1 MMSVALEGF
10 YREDAVY
17 PTVVVNV
24 TERCNLRCVHCFVYR
39 EQNPGS
45 PERRRT
51 RSEPSDDEILAT
63 LGALRDRHGIR
74 AALWMGGEPL
84 LRGSLLRRG
93 ARLFARNTVTTN
105 GTIVLPDLGANVLYV
120 VSLDGPEDVNDALR
134 GRGTYRRVMGNL
146 SKLRGD
152 LESPVQVQCTVTRRN
167 QARLEELV
175 RALRETRVGWMTF
188 SFYVPRADDR
198 GPDAWAD
205 NHERATAVRE
215 VMRLRDAYPGYVRNS
230 RRSLELML
238 PPHAE
243 RVTAACPA
251 RGHVLPLYLDGHGFR
266 TPYCCYGNDVDC
278 ARCGGWVVFHLA
290 AARESAEA

>member
-1 MMSVALEGF
+1 MIPVAIESP
-10 YREDAVY
+10 YREDAAY
-17 PTVVVNV
+17 STVVVNV

-39 EQNPGS
+39 DANPGS
-45 PERRRT
+45 PERRRA
-51 RSEPSDDEILAT
+51 REEPSDDEILA
-63 LGALRDRHGIR
+63 ALTVLRERHGIR

-105 GTIVLPDLGANVLYV
+105 GTLVLPDLGANVLYV

-146 SKLRGD
+146 SKLRGE

-167 QARLEELV
+167 QRRLEELV

-188 SFYVPRADDR
+188 SFYVPRAGER
-198 GPDAWAD
+198 GPDAWED
-205 NHERATAVRE
+205 NTERAVAVRE
-215 VMRLRDAYPGYVRNS
+215 VMRLKRAYPGYVRNS
-230 RRSLELML
+230 QRSLELML
-238 PPHAE
+238 PPHAA

-251 RGHVLPLYLDGHGFR
+251 RTHVLPLYLEGRGFR
-266 TPYCCYGNDVDC
+266 TPQCCYGNDVDC
-278 ARCGGWVVFHLA
+278 ERCGGWVVFHLA
-290 AARESAEA
+290 AARESLEA

>member
-1 MMSVALEGF
+1 MMPVLLEGG
-10 YREDAVY
+10 YREDAAY
-17 PTVVVNV
+17 QTVVVNV
-24 TERCNLRCVHCFVYR
+24 TERCNLRCAHCFVYR
-39 EQNPGS
+39 DANRAS
-45 PERRRT
+45 PSRPRPRD
-51 RSEPSDDEILAT
+51 EPSNEEMLDTLAM
-63 LGALRDRHGIR
+63 LRERHGLR

-93 ARLFARNTVTTN
+93 VRLFGRNTVTTN
-105 GTIVLPDLGANVLYV
+105 GTLALPDLGANVLYV

-134 GRGTYRRVMGNL
+134 GRGTYRRVMQNL
-146 SKLRGD
+146 TRLRGE

-167 QARLEELV
+167 QDRLEELV

-188 SFYVPRADDR
+188 SFYVPRAVDR

-205 NHERATAVRE
+205 NGDRAAAVLE
-215 VMRLRDAYPGYVRNS
+215 VMRLHEKYPGFVRNS

-243 RVTAACPA
+243 RVTANCPA
-251 RGHVLPLYLDGHGFR
+251 RTSVLPLYLEGRSFR
-266 TPYCCYGNDVDC
+266 TPECCYGNDVDC

-290 AARESAEA
+290 AAREQVEA